1 MRRQRGS
8 ETAKGTTDEWSEM
21 MIKKSLCII
30 EFFIRLLAYTSFDED
45 NLIVHDWIICEE
57 KSEEIKL
64 PFYTKNSSFLV
75 DEETRKKIN
84 KILLSNS
91 ILLHFFFYL
100 EYKSNF
106 LRLKIKNYNII
117 CNSRKF

>member
-84 KILLSNS
+84 KFYYPIVSSFIFFSTSN
-91 ILLHFFFYL
+91 INRIFYDS
-100 EYKSNF
+100 KS
-106 LRLKIKNYNII
+106 KITI
-117 CNSRKF
+117 